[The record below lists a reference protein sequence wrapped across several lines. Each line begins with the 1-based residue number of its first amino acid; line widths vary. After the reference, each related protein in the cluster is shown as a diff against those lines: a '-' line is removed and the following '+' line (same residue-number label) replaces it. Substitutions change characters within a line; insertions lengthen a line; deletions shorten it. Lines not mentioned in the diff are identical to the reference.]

1 MKIQSSSL
9 QRSALKT
16 YQQQE
21 VKPRETKTSG
31 TAPKRDE
38 LELSGAAKALSSL
51 MKDGTDEAEISQ
63 RALEIKAQLK
73 QGTYKPS
80 VDKLAEAL
88 TERLI
93 QERKAKP

>member
-9 QRSALKT
+9 QRSAMKT

-21 VKPRETKTSG
+21 VKPRETNAAGHT
-31 TAPKRDE
+31 PKRDE